1 MEEVSAE
8 LEAWNVK
15 FLSGLQF
22 RKKDISFSP
31 KDFIPSDFL
40 IVAKM
45 E

>member
-8 LEAWNVK
+8 LEAWNLK

-22 RKKDISFSP
+22 WQKTFFSP

>member
-8 LEAWNVK
+8 LEAWNLK

-22 RKKDISFSP
+22 WQKTFFSP

-40 IVAKM
+40 IVANM

>member
-8 LEAWNVK
+8 LEAWNLK
-15 FLSGLQF
+15 FLSGPQF
-22 RKKDISFSP
+22 WQKTFFSP